1 MRIDHRLNFV
11 IPLFGPEIAKTDG
24 DGKPVIGPDGRPV
37 MIQPVTAYV
46 HSTPLAAEIVEKHFL
61 ILGQTFSQ
69 IFNQGLGAAA
79 GPGMA
84 MRLMKRIAQRTGEW
98 DGDEGVEKGLVEE
111 IRRCTMVVVSGAS
124 GWTAVPLQVAVDR
137 KVLDDEDRR
146 EVENAIVFFIA
157 VSATLNRAERKPM
170 LESACALWSAQLSSL
185 NASAFAASL
194 PRSTGTGS
202 SGETSPAAA
211 PLASPGATA
220 EPVVRRLSRPF

>member
-46 HSTPLAAEIVEKHFL
+46 HSTPIAAEVAERHFL
-61 ILGQTFSQ
+61 ILAQTFSQ

-79 GPGMA
+79 GPGVA
-84 MRLMKRIAQRTGEW
+84 MMLMKRIAQRTGEW
-98 DGDEGVEKGLVEE
+98 EGDNGVERSLVEE
-111 IRRCTMVVVSGAS
+111 IRRCTMVAIPGPS

-137 KVLDDEDRR
+137 KVIDDEDRR

-170 LESACALWSAQLSSL
+170 LESACGLWSAQLSSL

-202 SGETSPAAA
+202 SGETSHAPAPQRA
-211 PLASPGATA
+211 PGATA
-220 EPVVRRLSRPF
+220 TPDGRRLSVPH